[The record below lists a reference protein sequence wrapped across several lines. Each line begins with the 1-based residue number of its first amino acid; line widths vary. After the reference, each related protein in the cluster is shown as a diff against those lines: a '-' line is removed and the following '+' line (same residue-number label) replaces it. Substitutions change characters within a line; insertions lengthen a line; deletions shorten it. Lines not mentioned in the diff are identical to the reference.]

1 MLKFTNLIILAL
13 CFVLCQ
19 CNAQSNQDS
28 STQKN
33 KPTFFYLGGIQ
44 VNEPNHET
52 WVNTLKNIG
61 MNTVEVTVYAK
72 QGDWDSDNLWW
83 EEEEPYVIQE
93 IQAAKKAGLKVVLIL
108 RVYLD
113 SAFPRNKF
121 LWHGMIMPKTDSLRA
136 SWFEKYTRFV
146 NKWSKIAEEEKVDVL
161 GVGSEMRILT
171 QTLPIEDIPSLE
183 QYYLSKAQQEN
194 YLESIL
200 TYREQIDT
208 TESLQHLWEGY
219 ESFEDYLKDEVVTY
233 EAWAKSVSYSE
244 DENPVAKINE
254 RRATTQKHWLNV
266 VAEARKYYSG
276 KMLYAANFDNFK
288 NVGFWSVLD
297 IMGINAYYQLR
308 KIGVSESESEQYQEM
323 VKSWENIIKD
333 IRGFQKEQSIEN
345 KPIIFSELGYI
356 ATENCTL
363 APWKGYDFSLLYGNT
378 FEREFL
384 VWEQQKANEEERAK
398 AVRALY
404 EAKQNLSWSDF
415 QGILYWK
422 LTTKPEHQEFE
433 AFALP
438 ISAEQPRP
446 LQDALTAFVKEN

>member
-1 MLKFTNLIILAL
+1 MRKYQSIFLF
-13 CFVLCQ
+13 CFILCQ
-19 CNAQSNQDS
+19 CNSQPIQNTNSQKQDS
-28 STQKN
+28 
-33 KPTFFYLGGIQ
+33 TFFYLGGIQ
-44 VNEPNHET
+44 VNEPNHEI

-83 EEEEPYVIQE
+83 EEEEPYVVQE

-121 LWHGMIMPKTDSLRA
+121 LWHGMIMPQTDSLRA

-171 QTLPIEDIPSLE
+171 QTLPVEDIPSLE
-183 QYYLSKAQQEN
+183 QYYLGKIQQEN
-194 YLESIL
+194 YINSIL
-200 TYREQIDT
+200 AYQEQIDT
-208 TESLQHLWEGY
+208 TESLQHLWEDY

-233 EAWAKSVSYSE
+233 EAWAKSVSYVE
-244 DENPVAKINE
+244 DENPVARINE
-254 RRATTQKHWLNV
+254 RRAAIQNHWLDV
-266 VAEARKYYSG
+266 IKEARKHYSG

-288 NVGFWSVLD
+288 NVGFWSALD
-297 IMGINAYYQLR
+297 MMGINAYYQLR
-308 KIGVSESESEQYQEM
+308 RVGVSDGEAEKYDEM
-323 VKSWENIIKD
+323 VSSWEDIIKD
-333 IRGFQKEQSIEN
+333 IQGFQKAQSIEN

-363 APWKGYDFSLLYGNT
+363 APWKGYDFSLLYGKT
-378 FEREFL
+378 FEREFI
-384 VWEQQKANEEERAK
+384 VWEQQKADEKERAQ
-398 AVRALY
+398 AVNALY
-404 EAKQNLSWSDF
+404 EAKQKLNWNVF

-422 LTTKPEHQEFE
+422 LTTKPEHQTFE

-438 ISAEQPRP
+438 ISTEKPRP
-446 LQDALTAFVKEN
+446 LQEALTAFTKDK